1 MNYRIK
7 MIIWLFLSSF
17 ASIVAALAIANVAYR
32 PMLAHERRNKVL
44 MVARGVAGMLDGDVQ
59 KNFNLRAAEQT
70 DEFKKTKDFLR
81 RSRDANRQP
90 DFYLDDLY
98 TMAPSPDHPQLLVYG
113 VDPEENLKNT
123 SHPGEGFYYPK
134 TTPVVIGT
142 SIADGDLSEGQ
153 NGTSVQA
160 AYAPIT
166 DSTGKPVAELE
177 VDATAASLRP
187 PAQAHEWASL
197 IGLLGGAGAALMLS
211 LMIAPRFSR
220 PLEALGEAFRGY
232 IPSPMAD
239 AILRGNA
246 PRIVGD
252 RKRITVLFSDI
263 RGFTS
268 MSDGLRPE
276 DVVARLGEY
285 FERMVEIVMR
295 NRGLVDKF
303 LGDGMMVI
311 FGAPTDDPYQA
322 EHAVTAAIEMQEEA
336 ERLSQKW
343 SAEGKG
349 ELRIG
354 IGINSGSAIVGNIG
368 SSQRFEYT
376 AIGSTV
382 NVAQRLEAA
391 TKELGVGILVS
402 ESTYEDVKPS
412 FRFDRKSPVEMKG
425 ISEPMVTYSVEGT
438 RKEIPIKQMA
448 AG

>member
-17 ASIVAALAIANVAYR
+17 VSAAAALTMAHIAYR
-32 PMLAHERRNKVL
+32 PMLAHEERNKVL
-44 MVARGVAGMLDGDVQ
+44 TLARGMAALLDGDVQ
-59 KNFNLRAAEQT
+59 KNFNTRAAEQT
-70 DEFKKTKDFLR
+70 AEFKNTKELLR
-81 RSRDANRQP
+81 RARDANRQP
-90 DFYLDDLY
+90 NFYVYDTFTLV
-98 TMAPSPDHPQLLVYG
+98 PSPDHPQLLVYG
-113 VDPEENLKNT
+113 ADPLEDLKLT
-123 SHPGEGFYYPK
+123 SHPGEGYAYPE
-134 TTPVVIGT
+134 TPVEVGT
-142 SIADGDLSEGQ
+142 SAADRDLFQGRNEPL
-153 NGTSVQA
+153 VQS
-160 AYAPIT
+160 AYAPIF
-166 DSTGKPVAELE
+166 DSSGKPVAELE
-177 VDATAASLRP
+177 VDTTAASLRP
-187 PAQAHEWASL
+187 PAQAHEWTSL
-197 IGLLGGAGAALMLS
+197 IGLVGGGGVALMLS

-232 IPSPMAD
+232 IPRPMAD
-239 AILRGNA
+239 AILRGVA
-246 PRIVGD
+246 PRIAGE

-268 MSDGLRPE
+268 MSDNLRPE

-285 FERMVEIVMR
+285 FERMVEIAMR
-295 NRGLVDKF
+295 HQGLVDKF

-343 SAEGKG
+343 STEGKG

-354 IGINSGSAIVGNIG
+354 IGINSGSAIVGNFG

-412 FRFDRKSPVEMKG
+412 FRLDRKSPVQMKG
-425 ISEPMVTYSVEGT
+425 ISEPMVTYSVEGP
-438 RKEIPIKQMA
+438 KEVA
-448 AG
+448 A